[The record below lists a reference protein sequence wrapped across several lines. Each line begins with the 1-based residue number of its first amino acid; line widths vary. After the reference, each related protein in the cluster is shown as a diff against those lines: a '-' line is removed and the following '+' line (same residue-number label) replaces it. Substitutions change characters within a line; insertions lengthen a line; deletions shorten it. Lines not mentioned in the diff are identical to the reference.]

1 MINELEIK
9 RIDSILST
17 YVNSDGNVDYLAL
30 AMTDYVVRY
39 VESLKTFDTA
49 NLGTKNEKLAFW
61 INAYNMI
68 TIYGV
73 IEAIKK
79 DHAFIKKG
87 NRGLL
92 DKFKFFFMNKYT
104 IAGKKHNLLDI
115 ENRILKKCSDP
126 RVHFALVCGTGSCP
140 LLKNGLYSSTEIDK
154 ELDIAAKLFINSP
167 KGITL
172 DKENNIIYLSSIFK
186 WYRKDFGNEKHS
198 VLKFIA
204 RYHAEKEFIEKN
216 LDRLKIRY
224 LGYDW
229 GLNIK

>member
-1 MINELEIK
+1 MINKLEIK
-9 RIDSILST
+9 RIDSVLST
-17 YVNSDGNVDYLAL
+17 YLDSEGNVDYLAL
-30 AMTDYVVRY
+30 AMTDDVVKY
-39 VESLKTFDTA
+39 VESLKTFDMA

-79 DHAFIKKG
+79 DPDFAKKG

-104 IAGKKHNLLDI
+104 IAGKKYNLLDI
-115 ENRILKKCSDP
+115 ENRILRKCNEP

-167 KGITL
+167 KGIRL

-186 WYRKDFGNEKHS
+186 WHRKDFGNERNS
-198 VLKFIA
+198 VLRFIS
-204 RYHAEKEFIEKN
+204 RYHPEKEYIEKN
-216 LDRLKIRY
+216 LDRLKIKY
-224 LGYDW
+224 LDYDW